1 MVLRWVFHKLKDL
14 MGFEITHMR
23 STNIKGGWVGVEL
36 FFKFNNGWN
45 HTGNYIIR
53 RCKYMNN
60 PSIYIYIF
68 YIIHYKKYIP
78 I

>member
-1 MVLRWVFHKLKDL
+1 VSTRTNMVLRWVFHKLKDL

-53 RCKYMNN
+53 RCK
-60 PSIYIYIF
+60 
-68 YIIHYKKYIP
+68 
-78 I
+78 